1 MCMCAAAMV
10 GAWSVTR
17 PPPSWRTSR
26 HRSQRRPHIRCT
38 NTSNMLQQAPYRAPF
53 YLFNGHLQTL
63 WPVWRSLRQPPI
75 CWPRERWNTPDGD
88 FIDVDCISTGCENA
102 PVVIL
107 FHGLEG
113 NSQSHYARSMATR
126 LQQIGW
132 TGFVPHFRGCSGELN
147 RLPRAYHSGDS
158 TEIDWILRQFR
169 ERMPNRMIF
178 AAGVSLGG
186 NALMKWLGEQG
197 LAASKVINAAAAVSP
212 PMNVAACGA
221 WLDQRANRQVY
232 TQHFLRTMKQQSE
245 ARLRQF
251 PNLFDATRMRTAT
264 TLREF
269 DDTVTA
275 PLHGFA
281 GVEDYWQRASLTAQ
295 QNEELRDLNANL
307 ELKVMERTVELRKA
321 HEKLKTSF
329 LTSIKVFANLIE
341 LRGSNLAGHSR
352 RVADLSRKIANR
364 MQLSPAR
371 LEPRNSMRLANTLIE
386 VRKLVF
392 SFSCALRSSTVR
404 AMTLSSRL
412 AFRSRNSSFCRAVSS

>member
-1 MCMCAAAMV
+1 
-10 GAWSVTR
+10 
-17 PPPSWRTSR
+17 
-26 HRSQRRPHIRCT
+26 
-38 NTSNMLQQAPYRAPF
+38 MLQQAPYRAPF

-75 CWPRERWNTPDGD
+75 CWPRERWDTPDGD
-88 FIDVDCISTGCENA
+88 FIDVDCISIGTDNA
-102 PVVIL
+102 PAVVL

-158 TEIDWILRQFR
+158 SEIDWILRQFR

-197 LAASKVINAAAAVSP
+197 LAASKVINAAAAISP

-221 WLDQRANRQVY
+221 WLDQGTNRQVY

-251 PNLFDATRMRTAT
+251 PNLFDATRMRAAT

-281 GVEDYWQRASLTAQ
+281 GVEDYWQRASALPLVGQIALPTLLLMPRNDPFLTDACYPSRAQ
-295 QNEELRDLNANL
+295 CSTAVTLETPDAGGHVGFSGGRGASRDLWLPTRIIN
-307 ELKVMERTVELRKA
+307 
-321 HEKLKTSF
+321 F
-329 LTSIKVFANLIE
+329 FAQSLG
-341 LRGSNLAGHSR
+341 LM
-352 RVADLSRKIANR
+352 LSDHK
-364 MQLSPAR
+364 P
-371 LEPRNSMRLANTLIE
+371 T
-386 VRKLVF
+386 
-392 SFSCALRSSTVR
+392 
-404 AMTLSSRL
+404 
-412 AFRSRNSSFCRAVSS
+412 